1 MKEYRKPEIKVKEVV
16 MQPLMGASDAD
27 ETINMLQDIINP
39 EVSQSK
45 MENMF
50 WDLLEE

>member
-27 ETINMLQDIINP
+27 ETINVLQTLIEP
-39 EVSQSK
+39 TTTQSK
-45 MENMF
+45 MEDMF